1 MFFILKK
8 FHFENLS
15 KIIQLYV
22 LNLFSQIIKNNNFTI
37 FSKINFFN
45 VGNIALLYEKNK
57 KILINKSS
65 EFLKLLDEHILKSEI
80 DLSFIE
86 NVDVKKIIQNFEKL
100 WANSYKNFIEKD
112 IRKKIIEKFTNCLK
126 NSSII
131 YLFSNIK
138 FNYISQTAKVK
149 ICRAPPFLK

>member
-1 MFFILKK
+1 MFEK
-8 FHFENLS
+8 FRFENLS

-22 LNLFSQIIKNNNFTI
+22 LNLFGQIIKKDNLEI

-45 VGNIALLYEKNK
+45 VGNISLLYEKNK
-57 KILINKSS
+57 KILINKSRN
-65 EFLKLLDEHILKSEI
+65 FLKLLDEHILNSEI

-86 NVDVKKIIQNFEKL
+86 NVDVKKLIQNFEKL
-100 WANSYKNFIEKD
+100 CANGYKNFIEKD

-126 NSSII
+126 NLVVI

-138 FNYISQTAKVK
+138 FNYISENARVK
-149 ICRAPPFLK
+149 ISRAPPFVK

>member
-1 MFFILKK
+1 MFEK
-8 FHFENLS
+8 FRFENLS

-22 LNLFSQIIKNNNFTI
+22 LNLFGQIIKKDNLEI

-45 VGNIALLYEKNK
+45 VWNISLLYEKNK

-65 EFLKLLDEHILKSEI
+65 NFLKLLDEHILNSEI

-86 NVDVKKIIQNFEKL
+86 NVDVKKLIQNFEKL
-100 WANSYKNFIEKD
+100 CANGYKNFIEND

-126 NSSII
+126 NLVVI

-138 FNYISQTAKVK
+138 FNYISENARVK
-149 ICRAPPFLK
+149 ISRAPPFVK

>member
-1 MFFILKK
+1 MFEK
-8 FHFENLS
+8 FRFENLS

-22 LNLFSQIIKNNNFTI
+22 LNLFGQIIKKDNLEI

-45 VGNIALLYEKNK
+45 VGNISLLYEKNK

-65 EFLKLLDEHILKSEI
+65 NFLKLLDEHILNSEI

-86 NVDVKKIIQNFEKL
+86 NVDVKKLIQNFEKL
-100 WANSYKNFIEKD
+100 CANGYKNFIEKD

-126 NSSII
+126 NLVVI

-138 FNYISQTAKVK
+138 FNYISENARVK
-149 ICRAPPFLK
+149 ISRAPPFAK

>member
-1 MFFILKK
+1 MFEK
-8 FHFENLS
+8 FRFENLS

-22 LNLFSQIIKNNNFTI
+22 LNLFGQIIKKDNLEI

-45 VGNIALLYEKNK
+45 VGNISLLYEKNK

-65 EFLKLLDEHILKSEI
+65 NFLKLLDEHILNSEI

-86 NVDVKKIIQNFEKL
+86 NVDVKKLIQNFEKFC
-100 WANSYKNFIEKD
+100 ANGYKNFIEKD

-126 NSSII
+126 NLVVI

-138 FNYISQTAKVK
+138 FNYISENARVK
-149 ICRAPPFLK
+149 ISRAPPFVK

>member
-1 MFFILKK
+1 MFEK
-8 FHFENLS
+8 FRFENLS

-22 LNLFSQIIKNNNFTI
+22 LNLFGQIKKKDNLTI

-45 VGNIALLYEKNK
+45 VGNISLLYEKNK
-57 KILINKSS
+57 KILINKSTK
-65 EFLKLLDEHILKSEI
+65 FLKLLDEHILKSEI

-86 NVDVKKIIQNFEKL
+86 NVDVKKLIQNFEKL
-100 WANSYKNFIEKD
+100 CANGYKNFIEKD

-126 NSSII
+126 NLVVI

-138 FNYISQTAKVK
+138 FNYISENARVK
-149 ICRAPPFLK
+149 ISRAPPFVK

>member
-1 MFFILKK
+1 MFEK
-8 FHFENLS
+8 FRLENLS

-22 LNLFSQIIKNNNFTI
+22 LNLFGQIIKKDNLEI

-45 VGNIALLYEKNK
+45 VGNISLLYEKNK

-65 EFLKLLDEHILKSEI
+65 NFLKLLDEHILNSEI

-86 NVDVKKIIQNFEKL
+86 NVDVKKLIQNFEKL
-100 WANSYKNFIEKD
+100 CANGYKNFIEKD

-126 NSSII
+126 NLVVI

-138 FNYISQTAKVK
+138 FNYISENARVK
-149 ICRAPPFLK
+149 ISRAPPFVK

>member
-1 MFFILKK
+1 MFEK
-8 FHFENLS
+8 FRFENLS

-22 LNLFSQIIKNNNFTI
+22 LNLFGQIIKKDNLEI

-45 VGNIALLYEKNK
+45 VGNISLLYEKNK

-65 EFLKLLDEHILKSEI
+65 NFLKLLDEHILNSEI

-86 NVDVKKIIQNFEKL
+86 NVDVKKLIQNFEKL
-100 WANSYKNFIEKD
+100 CANGY
-112 IRKKIIEKFTNCLK
+112 EKFTNCLK
-126 NSSII
+126 NLVVI

-138 FNYISQTAKVK
+138 FNYISENARVK
-149 ICRAPPFLK
+149 ISRAPPFVK

>member
-1 MFFILKK
+1 MFEK
-8 FHFENLS
+8 FRFENLS

-22 LNLFSQIIKNNNFTI
+22 LNLFGQIIKKDNLEI

-45 VGNIALLYEKNK
+45 VGNISLLYEKNK

-65 EFLKLLDEHILKSEI
+65 NFLKLLDEHILNSEI

-86 NVDVKKIIQNFEKL
+86 NVDVKKLIQNFEKL
-100 WANSYKNFIEKD
+100 CANGYKNFIEKD

-126 NSSII
+126 NLVVI

-138 FNYISQTAKVK
+138 FNYISEIARVK
-149 ICRAPPFLK
+149 ISRAPPFVK

>member
-1 MFFILKK
+1 MFEK
-8 FHFENLS
+8 FRFENLS

-22 LNLFSQIIKNNNFTI
+22 LNLFGQIIKKDNLEI

-45 VGNIALLYEKNK
+45 VGNISLLYEKNK

-65 EFLKLLDEHILKSEI
+65 NFLKLLDEHILNSEI

-86 NVDVKKIIQNFEKL
+86 NVDVKKLIQNFEKL
-100 WANSYKNFIEKD
+100 CANGYKNFIEKD

-126 NSSII
+126 NLVVI

-138 FNYISQTAKVK
+138 FNYISENARVK
-149 ICRAPPFLK
+149 ISRAPPFVK

>member
-1 MFFILKK
+1 MFEK
-8 FHFENLS
+8 FRFENLS

-22 LNLFSQIIKNNNFTI
+22 LNLFGQIIKKDNLEI

-45 VGNIALLYEKNK
+45 VGNISLLYEKNK

-65 EFLKLLDEHILKSEI
+65 NFLKLLDEHILNSEI
-80 DLSFIE
+80 VLSFIE
-86 NVDVKKIIQNFEKL
+86 NVDVKKLIQNFEKL
-100 WANSYKNFIEKD
+100 CANGYKNFIEKD

-126 NSSII
+126 NLVVI

-138 FNYISQTAKVK
+138 FNYISENARVK
-149 ICRAPPFLK
+149 ISRAPPFVK

>member
-1 MFFILKK
+1 MFEK
-8 FHFENLS
+8 FRFENLS

-22 LNLFSQIIKNNNFTI
+22 LNLFGQIIKKDNLEI

-45 VGNIALLYEKNK
+45 VGNISLLYEKNK

-65 EFLKLLDEHILKSEI
+65 NFLKLLDEHILNSEI

-86 NVDVKKIIQNFEKL
+86 NVDVKKLIQNFEKL
-100 WANSYKNFIEKD
+100 CANGYKNFIEKD

-126 NSSII
+126 NLVVI

-138 FNYISQTAKVK
+138 FNYISENARVK
-149 ICRAPPFLK
+149 ISRAPPCVK